1 MAFDGQLSD
10 DFAIPA
16 YAQDMLYVV
25 SGDEQ
30 TPTRGKYG
38 KFKLDQTPNGPVS
51 IRWGATGPTLA
62 AWNEAPDGPNLAWD
76 GRVKVG
82 GFIER
87 FHGLEVGGLEVVIA
101 EVVGGPFPIDHV
113 GLPSLDDMHHGIFAR
128 PSDAEPLGHDQAYPF
143 VVLAESNLSTLVQDA
158 MVSGLAVDAYGSLAG
173 EAGRWHDVVGL
184 PLLLDM
190 LTILAP

>member
-1 MAFDGQLSD
+1 MAFEGQFSD

-30 TPTRGKYG
+30 APTRGKYG
-38 KFKLDQTPNGPVS
+38 KSKLDQAPDGPVS
-51 IRWGATGPTLA
+51 IRWGI
-62 AWNEAPDGPNLAWD
+62 DGPMLAVWNVAPEGLNLRWD
-76 GRVKVG
+76 GRIKVG

-113 GLPSLDDMHHGIFAR
+113 GLPSLDDMRHGIFAR
-128 PSDAEPLGHDQAYPF
+128 PSDAEPLGRDQSYPF